1 MECPEKA
8 AEYDRQHQEAAEAPR
23 WGPKHSGAVE
33 LAGQYTK
40 GSCGHL
46 QCGLFV
52 SKLVLELVFAPL
64 GKRRLEIMS
73 VSISAVFNLIQ
84 IILLSTNFR
93 LSYTPAI
100 LLCGSE

>member
-52 SKLVLELVFAPL
+52 SKLVLEIGFCAHRKAAAGNNVRFY
-64 GKRRLEIMS
+64 ICC
-73 VSISAVFNLIQ
+73 F
-84 IILLSTNFR
+84 
-93 LSYTPAI
+93 
-100 LLCGSE
+100 